1 MRKLLPL
8 GRSQGDP
15 PLQSGDGGGTSGDME
30 ARLTSLEKRF
40 DRFEAKLDALV
51 KDVAEVKGRVSA
63 MPSTWQLIG
72 IVLAVLGAA
81 FAIIRFGL
89 SS

>member
-1 MRKLLPL
+1 MRRLVPL
-8 GRSQGDP
+8 DDSQNGS

-30 ARLTSLEKRF
+30 ARVTSLERRF
-40 DRFEAKLDALV
+40 DRFEAKLDSLI

-63 MPSTWQLIG
+63 MPSTWQLVG

-81 FAIIRFGL
+81 FAIIRLGL
-89 SS
+89 PG

>member
-1 MRKLLPL
+1 MRKVVPL
-8 GRSQGDP
+8 GDSGS

-30 ARLTSLEKRF
+30 ARVTSLEKRF
-40 DRFEAKLDALV
+40 DRFEAKLDALI
-51 KDVAEVKGRVSA
+51 KDVSEVKRRVSA

-72 IVLAVLGAA
+72 IVLAVLGAS

-89 SS
+89 PG